1 MKLETLVLGSLHT
14 NCYIL
19 LDEASGEAAVIDPA
33 AQADRILDTVQGL
46 GCKVKYIIVTHA
58 HIDHIAALD
67 EVAKATGAPVVIHSA
82 DQYTLNN
89 DALNLAL
96 YFGLPAPAVK
106 PSIVVNDGDTLTLGR
121 ETLHILHTPG
131 HNKGSMCI
139 LTGDILLAGDTL
151 FYESVGR
158 VDHYGGSMEE
168 ILHSVNDKLIKLD
181 DAVKVYPGHGP
192 STTIGHERTHNPYV
206 H

>member
-33 AQADRILDTVQGL
+33 DQAGRILEAVQKL

-106 PSIVVNDGDTLTLGR
+106 PSIVVNDGDTLMLGK
-121 ETLHILHTPG
+121 EPLHILHTPG

-151 FYESVGR
+151 FHESVGR

-168 ILHSVNDKLIKLD
+168 ILHSVNDKLMKLD
-181 DAVKVYPGHGP
+181 DAIKVYPGHGP